1 MHPPLSRTR
10 GFTLIELL
18 IVVVLIGL
26 AIGMAMPRFVRSFE
40 AAQLRLSVRTV
51 VRMHHYARSTA
62 IMEQQSAALMFD
74 RQTGR
79 VTLVVVPLA
88 RPERGSAFLERPPE
102 GMFDRTRE
110 EIPVEGPQVRAE
122 ERVQRR
128 LEDGI
133 FIVEFE
139 SELPI
144 QEVDD
149 VYWINY
155 WPNGMC
161 DAFTVRLEDRS
172 RDRRATLTVEAVT
185 GRIEV
190 EYD

>member
-1 MHPPLSRTR
+1 LHRPRRAR

-18 IVVVLIGL
+18 VVVVLVGL

-51 VRMHHYARSTA
+51 VRMHHYARNTA

-88 RPERGSAFLERPPE
+88 RPERASAFLELPPE

-110 EIPVEGPQVRAE
+110 EIPVEGPRVRAE
-122 ERVQRR
+122 ERVQRQ

-133 FIVEFE
+133 FIVEFDTE
-139 SELPI
+139 FPV

-161 DAFTVRLEDRS
+161 DAYTVRLEDRS
-172 RDRRATLTVEAVT
+172 RDRRATLRVEAVS